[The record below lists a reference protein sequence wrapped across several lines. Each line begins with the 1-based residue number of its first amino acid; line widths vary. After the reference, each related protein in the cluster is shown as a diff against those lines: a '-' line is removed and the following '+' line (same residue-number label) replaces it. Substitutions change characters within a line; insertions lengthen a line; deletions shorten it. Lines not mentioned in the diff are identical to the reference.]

1 MPPKKVTRRVVKVT
15 RRTKTMTKI
24 GRGIAS
30 RTHKF
35 KVFVGRSSLVFDDV
49 DGFVTAGLN
58 FRLTDL
64 PNVSEFVNLF
74 DSYKITK
81 IDVIIKPTWTETT
94 QPLTNTASIIPRI
107 VTAIDYNDSTAPST
121 MNELRE
127 YGTCK
132 ITDGFK
138 AHRRTIYPK
147 IRGNAYESAGG
158 VGYLTMKPQYIDTD
172 DSTVVHYGLKIYMET
187 GGVSN
192 AGQTP
197 WAARVECVYHFQCK
211 AQK

>member
-1 MPPKKVTRRVVKVT
+1 MPPKRVIRRTVRSIRK
-15 RRTKTMTKI
+15 TKTMTKI

-35 KVFVGRSSLVFDDV
+35 KVYVGRSSLTFNNMSSEVK
-49 DGFVTAGLN
+49 TGLN

-94 QPLTNTASIIPRI
+94 VPLSGSAPIIPRI
-107 VTAIDYNDSTAPST
+107 VTAIDYNDSTAPTS
-121 MNELRE
+121 MDELRE

-172 DSTVVHYGLKIYMET
+172 DSTVVHYGLKIFMENGT
-187 GGVSN
+187 VSTSGN
-192 AGQTP
+192 P
-197 WAARVECVYHFQCK
+197 WSARVECIYHFQCK